1 MNLKKNKKLM
11 KWCSLGII
19 ILFIGNSAIFGGS
32 IENND
37 KKTNIKY
44 TYSDEITDLDCYGFI
59 IPLPSGNDST
69 SETFLNTKVRNLVND
84 LLRED
89 IDIYWS
95 ADNFSIHSKKL
106 NSDIISDNFF
116 EKGDFIAPF
125 CGEKHKDTLTTAII
139 YDYFFD
145 CEIDDDVLKVEVYEI
160 LEPLDIDAYKLVEPR
175 IAQHLGTPTRYSWPC
190 FLQIADAGGFFT
202 MEFLLDDETESF
214 LNNKDFNVFMW
225 PYKPNPARYYEMM
238 KTLSNVKG
246 SNAIR
251 NFVRNGGGYIGTCY
265 GAIVASSGSLSPIP
279 IFSLR
284 HAYNPYLSSIPFFDI
299 AISDNLM
306 RPFLDKENLYITTG
320 EIVNINHPLS
330 FGINSTVKEFFNG
343 AWFQYLGRK
352 SSAVGFHRSLTNSND
367 NGDVPYWL
375 ENSVADT
382 PSWVTST
389 FGDGKIVQYSSH
401 PEFVNN
407 ISLLFNTIDWDGDP
421 YYGRRTIHNALFYTT
436 SEEINKIYISKS
448 YQLSFIESF
457 GEKTVNLFIEEINST
472 VFEDDRIRID
482 FLKDKISL
490 LKNIADESKELYLH
504 QNEITSADEIS
515 RLIGYTS
522 HFCNIFSEYYN
533 KTLTSLEILEWVYPL
548 LFEFDELVLKRMNDL
563 KINISLRLNNSE
575 EIVSETI
582 TIAKNLKNYL
592 ENKSSIIFY
601 NIGLTRTS
609 RLMLNTYETGL
620 KYIPQTY
627 FEVIKLARS
636 SWYNYEAKKAL
647 EITQNAEMM
656 NNKNIETI
664 SID

>member
-1 MNLKKNKKLM
+1 MKKNNKLM
-11 KWCSLGII
+11 KWYSLGVI
-19 ILFIGNSAIFGGS
+19 ILFIGNSAILLDGS
-32 IENND
+32 IENSDD
-37 KKTNIKY
+37 KVDIKY
-44 TYSDEITDLDCYGFI
+44 VYSGEITDFECHGFI
-59 IPLPSGNDST
+59 IPLPAGNDST

-95 ADNFSIHSKKL
+95 ACDFSVYSKKL
-106 NSDIISDNFF
+106 NSDMISDNFF
-116 EKGDFIAPF
+116 EKGDFMAPF
-125 CGEKHKDTLTTAII
+125 SGEEYKDTLATAII
-139 YDYFFD
+139 FDYLFD
-145 CEIDDDVLKVEVYEI
+145 CEIDDDVLNVEVYVI

-202 MEFLLDDETESF
+202 MEFLLDDETASF
-214 LNNKDFNVFMW
+214 LNNNDFNVFMW

-246 SNAIR
+246 SNAVR
-251 NFVRNGGGYIGTCY
+251 KFVRNGGGYIGTCY

-320 EIVNINHPLS
+320 EIVNTNHPLS
-330 FGINSTVKEFFNG
+330 FGINRTVKEFFNG
-343 AWFQYLGRK
+343 AWFQFLGRK

-367 NGDVPYWL
+367 NDDVPSWL

-407 ISLLFNTIDWDGDP
+407 ISLLFNTIEWDGDP
-421 YYGRRTIHNALFYTT
+421 YYGRRTIHNALFYAT
-436 SEEINKIYISKS
+436 SEEINKIYISTS
-448 YQLSFIESF
+448 YQLSFIEDF
-457 GEKTVNLFIEEINST
+457 GEKTVNLLIEEVNGS
-472 VFEDDRIRID
+472 VFEDIKIRIYC
-482 FLKDKISL
+482 LNDKVSL
-490 LKNIADESKELYLH
+490 LKNIADESKELYFH

-522 HFCNIFSEYYN
+522 HFCNIFSEYYD
-533 KTLTSLEILEWVYPL
+533 KTLAALDILEWVYPL
-548 LFEFDELVLKRMNDL
+548 LFEFDELVLQMVDDL
-563 KINISLRLNNSE
+563 KTSISLRLNNSE
-575 EIVSETI
+575 GIISETI
-582 TIAKNLKNYL
+582 MIAKNLKNYL
-592 ENKSSIIFY
+592 ENKSSMVFY
-601 NIGLTRTS
+601 KIEISRMS
-609 RLMLNTYETGL
+609 RLMLNTYEIGL

-627 FEVIKLARS
+627 FEVIKLVRS
-636 SWYNYEAKKAL
+636 SWYNYEAK
-647 EITQNAEMM
+647 T
-656 NNKNIETI
+656 IEKDI
-664 SID
+664 SILESYT